1 MIIYSITTAIETAID
16 EKWVEFMQK
25 THIPSIMNT
34 GLFVDFRFV
43 RIIPSQGVDLSYNLQ
58 LRCKGYAELNRF
70 RSENEPKI
78 DSLIKQNFEGKYAT
92 FQSVL
97 DQVSEGEVS

>member
-1 MIIYSITTAIETAID
+1 MIIYSITTAMDASIE
-16 EKWVEFMQK
+16 EKWVKFMQE
-25 THIPSIMNT
+25 TQIPSIMNT
-34 GLFVDFRFV
+34 GLFLDFRFV

-70 RSENEPKI
+70 RSENELKME
-78 DSLIKQNFEGKYAT
+78 SLIKQKFEGKYAT

-97 DQVSEGEVS
+97 DQVSEGEV

>member
-1 MIIYSITTAIETAID
+1 MEASIEG
-16 EKWVEFMQK
+16 KWLEFMQE
-25 THIPSIMNT
+25 TQIPSIMNT
-34 GLFVDFRFV
+34 GLFIDFRFV

-70 RSENEPKI
+70 RSENEPKME
-78 DSLIKQNFEGKYAT
+78 SLIKQKFEGKYAT

-97 DQVSEGEVS
+97 DQVSEGGV

>member
-1 MIIYSITTAIETAID
+1 MEASIE
-16 EKWVEFMQK
+16 EKWVKFMQEIQ
-25 THIPSIMNT
+25 IPSIMNT
-34 GLFVDFRFV
+34 GLFLDFRFV

-70 RSENEPKI
+70 RSENELKME
-78 DSLIKQNFEGKYAT
+78 SLIKQKFEGKYAT

-97 DQVSEGEVS
+97 DQVSEGEV

>member
-1 MIIYSITTAIETAID
+1 MIIYSITTAMEASIE
-16 EKWVEFMQK
+16 EKWLEFMQE
-25 THIPSIMNT
+25 TQIPSMMKT
-34 GLFVDFRFV
+34 GLFIDFRFV

-70 RSENEPKI
+70 RSENEPKMER
-78 DSLIKQNFEGKYAT
+78 LIKQNFEGKYAT

-97 DQVSEGEVS
+97 DQVSEGVI

>member
-1 MIIYSITTAIETAID
+1 MIIYSITTAMEASIE
-16 EKWVEFMQK
+16 EKWLEFMQE
-25 THIPSIMNT
+25 TQIPSMMKT
-34 GLFVDFRFV
+34 GLFIDFRFV

-70 RSENEPKI
+70 RSENEPKMER
-78 DSLIKQNFEGKYAT
+78 LIKQNFEGKYAT

-97 DQVSEGEVS
+97 DQVSEGEI

>member
-1 MIIYSITTAIETAID
+1 MIIYSITTAMEASIEG
-16 EKWVEFMQK
+16 KWLEFMQE
-25 THIPSIMNT
+25 TQIPSIMNT
-34 GLFVDFRFV
+34 GLFIDFRFV

-70 RSENEPKI
+70 RSENEPKME
-78 DSLIKQNFEGKYAT
+78 SLIKQNFEGKYAT

-97 DQVSEGEVS
+97 DQVSEGEV

>member
-1 MIIYSITTAIETAID
+1 MIIYSITTALDPSIEK
-16 EKWVEFMQK
+16 KWVEFVQE
-25 THIPSIMNT
+25 TQIPSIMNT
-34 GLFVDFRFV
+34 GLFIDFRFV

-70 RSENEPKI
+70 RSENELQI
-78 DSLIKQNFEGKYAT
+78 DSLIKQNFGGKYAT

-97 DQVSEGEVS
+97 DQVSEGQI